1 MGWPTSVR
9 LGRPLSNFERPGAF
23 VFWKV
28 SRYTA
33 LTMLFTGKG
42 DGGTTSLFGCKQRIS
57 KSSAV
62 AEALGNMDEINS
74 FLGVCKVVASK
85 AFYRLPNGAPVAGLV
100 DEIQQNLFIVQAE
113 LAGSAMAISE
123 EKVKKVEE
131 IIGMIEAALPPI
143 HSFFVSGG
151 TEVAALFDFAR
162 TIARRAERRVVA
174 VAESGDREI
183 NAQTRAYLNRLSS
196 ILYALARL
204 ANHQAGINEEKPTY
218 N

>member
-1 MGWPTSVR
+1 
-9 LGRPLSNFERPGAF
+9 
-23 VFWKV
+23 
-28 SRYTA
+28 
-33 LTMLFTGKG
+33 MLFTGKG

-62 AEALGNMDEINS
+62 TEALGNMDEINS
-74 FLGVCKVVASK
+74 FLGVCKVVADK
-85 AFYRLPNGAPVAGLV
+85 AFFRLPNRAPVAGLI

-113 LAGSAMAISE
+113 LAGSAMAITE
-123 EKVKKVEE
+123 DKVKKVEE
-131 IIGMIEAALPPI
+131 IIGSIEAVLPPI

-174 VAESGDREI
+174 AVESGDCEI
-183 NAQTRAYLNRLSS
+183 NTQTRAYLNRLSS
-196 ILYALARL
+196 ILYALARW